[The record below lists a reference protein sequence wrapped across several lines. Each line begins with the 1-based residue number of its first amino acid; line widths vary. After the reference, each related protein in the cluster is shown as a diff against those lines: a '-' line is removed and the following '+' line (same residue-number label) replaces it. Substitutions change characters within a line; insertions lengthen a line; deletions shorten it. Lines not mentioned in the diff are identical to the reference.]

1 MRDFYDIYLI
11 YTRDWDNIN
20 KDHFRKA
27 IENTFKDRGFKG
39 DIQDNFNLIKNSS
52 ILEDIWNQYARRNFY
67 CKNLIYKEL
76 MITMKKIIDILIL
89 IHNQ

>member
-27 IENTFKDRGFKG
+27 IENTFKDRGFTG
-39 DIQDNFNLIKNSS
+39 DLEATLDLIKESN
-52 ILEDIWNQYARRNFY
+52 ILENKWNQYARRNEY
-67 CKNLIYKEL
+67 CYNIYYINILKILTTIMKEL
-76 MITMKKIIDILIL
+76 IIV
-89 IHNQ
+89 NV